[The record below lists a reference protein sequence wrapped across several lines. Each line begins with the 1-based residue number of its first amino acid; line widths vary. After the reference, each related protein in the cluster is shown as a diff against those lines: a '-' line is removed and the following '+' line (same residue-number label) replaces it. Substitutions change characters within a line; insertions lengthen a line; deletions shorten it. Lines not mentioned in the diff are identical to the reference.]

1 MLILDLG
8 IWETIKTGLKFGV
21 FIIIMLGVMA
31 GAFLL

>member
-8 IWETIKTGLKFGV
+8 IWETIKTGLKFAV
-21 FIIIMLGVMA
+21 FIIILMGLMA

>member
-8 IWETIKTGLKFGV
+8 IWETVKTGLKFAI
-21 FIIIMLGVMA
+21 FIIIMFGVMA